1 MIEHDAFA
9 EREHALEE
17 EYFRKKD
24 LELFERMHKAA
35 QTAAARAQMERS
47 TGLSDFALLQEL
59 LELGFTPETV
69 SLLPLVP
76 VLEVAWAEGG
86 ISAAE
91 RELIE
96 KLARSRGIDDAS
108 PAGDQLHQWMTTR
121 PDDTV
126 FQRAGRLIAAMLGSS
141 SHKVF
146 GLTAEEL
153 VAYCEKIAKAS
164 GGIFGTSLRSV
175 TPEERAL
182 LTRITSDLKARPR

>member
-9 EREHALEE
+9 ERERALED

-24 LELFERMHKAA
+24 LELIERMHKAA
-35 QTAAARAQMERS
+35 LTAKARAEIERS
-47 TGLSDFALLQEL
+47 TGLSDPALLQEL
-59 LELGFTPETV
+59 LELGFTPKTV

-86 ISAAE
+86 ISPAE

-96 KLARSRGIDDAS
+96 KIAHSRGIDDES
-108 PAGDQLHQWMTTR
+108 PAGDQLRQWMTTR

-153 VAYCEKIAKAS
+153 VAYCERSPTRRAAS
-164 GGIFGTSLRSV
+164 SGPV
-175 TPEERAL
+175 CA
-182 LTRITSDLKARPR
+182 A

>member
-1 MIEHDAFA
+1 MTEHDAFA
-9 EREHALEE
+9 EREHALED

-24 LELFERMHKAA
+24 LELIERMHKAA
-35 QTAAARAQMERS
+35 LTAKARAEIERS
-47 TGLSDFALLQEL
+47 TGLSDPALLQEL
-59 LELGFTPETV
+59 LELGFTPQTV

-86 ISAAE
+86 ISPAE

-108 PAGDQLHQWMTTR
+108 PAGAQLHQWMTTR

-164 GGIFGTSLRSV
+164 GGIFGTSLGSV

-182 LTRITSDLKARPR
+182 LTRIASDLKARPT